1 MRYGCE
7 TIRDFRRAGWVRILP
22 ALLLALVAC
31 GDDHAPTVPLDTA
44 EALAAKGWVAFERGE
59 FADAAGLFEAAIARD
74 RLHEPAYV
82 GEGWSRL
89 ELAADTTALRVAL
102 DRLDAA
108 IELSSSDSQAHAGRA
123 AVLLAMGENVAAV
136 AEARATLQM
145 APGFVFAH
153 APTFDRKDLYLITG
167 SALAAQ
173 GEFTGALGA
182 AAEIEMFPMS
192 QSDPA
197 TWVVDGTHYR
207 SFADAV
213 IAYLAKLSDAYA
225 G

>member
-1 MRYGCE
+1 M
-7 TIRDFRRAGWVRILP
+7 RILP
-22 ALLLALVAC
+22 AILLAIVAC
-31 GDDHAPTVPLDTA
+31 GDDRGPTVPLDTA
-44 EALAAKGWVAFERGE
+44 EALTAKGWVAFERGD

-89 ELAADTTALRVAL
+89 ELAADTTALHGAL
-102 DRLDAA
+102 SRLDAA

-123 AVLLAMGENVAAV
+123 AALLALGENIAAV

-153 APTFDRKDLYLITG
+153 APTFDGKDLYLIAG
-167 SALAAQ
+167 SGLAAQ

-182 AAEIEMFPMS
+182 AVEIEMYIMS

-197 TWVVDGTHYR
+197 TWVVDGIHYR

-213 IAYLAKLSDAYA
+213 IAYLAKLSATYA